1 MKIKKKGTTTKQLRD
16 LHLKDKNHIVTD
28 EEMKNLEIHTD
39 APDTSTSHTP
49 DIADDDKRPKDE
61 DKDPEIITPWDL
73 IK

>member
-1 MKIKKKGTTTKQLRD
+1 MKIEKKGSTTKQLRD
-16 LHLKDKNHIVTD
+16 LHLKDKSHIVTD
-28 EEMKNLEIHTD
+28 EEIKNLDISINN
-39 APDTSTSHTP
+39 ADTSTSHTP